1 MSRSRSK
8 DAHRGHLGDR
18 DSLEF
23 ALFSANI
30 QHILNVSSVSK
41 LTGIYQRTKTFQ
53 KIQVNW
59 NPTNVL
65 DKLSIQLYNS
75 LSKPTFIA
83 TFHFGFYRSLVLKIV
98 NDGYKVCIPIAK
110 QILDSQRSY
119 YKAILGVTR
128 AKNIVLLD
136 AEDPYL
142 FFKVAKYS
150 KLGYHTLCYLDGGS
164 GVKTKYLK
172 SSRSL
177 IRVPLAH
184 GFIFSKVAF
193 LKFAYIANLPVVLCI
208 HSGELYDSGGDNVIA
223 NYYPVLSNESS
234 EAYSRRVIAEMYKD
248 FSNLFLKNP
257 EMWECWF
264 YLHQYCLPESGMSNW
279 TVENRFT
286 SFVLKG
292 RCYVLDKKTYQSVG
306 VSKEKFEKLCNRK
319 I

>member
-1 MSRSRSK
+1 MSKSRSK
-8 DAHRGHLGDR
+8 DAHRGHLDDR

-30 QHILNVSSVSK
+30 QHILNVPSLSK
-41 LTGIYQRTKTFQ
+41 LTDIYERTKTFQ
-53 KIQVNW
+53 KIQANW
-59 NPTNVL
+59 NPNNVL

-98 NDGYKVCIPIAK
+98 NDGYKVCVPVAK
-110 QILDSQRSY
+110 QILDSQRNY
-119 YKAILGVTR
+119 YEAILGVTR

-136 AEDPYL
+136 AEDPHL
-142 FFKVAKYS
+142 FFKVSKYS

-177 IRVPLAH
+177 LRVALAH

-193 LKFAYIANLPVVLCI
+193 LKFAYITNLPVVLCI
-208 HSGELYDSGGDNVIA
+208 HSGESCDREVDNVVV

-234 EAYSRRVIAEMYKD
+234 DAYSRRVLTEMYMKL
-248 FSNLFLKNP
+248 SGFLIKNP

-264 YLHQYCLPESGMSNW
+264 YLHQSCLPESSMSNW

-292 RCYVLDKKTYQSVG
+292 SYFILDKKNYQSIG